1 MNVQITKEK
10 LLTDLDE
17 LKKITD
23 IPKLYFSNY
32 FKDLRDRVD
41 IEFAPK
47 QQELQN
53 DKEKKNEI
61 DELWKQMISKI
72 NSFEKNYIRKIYDFD
87 VNKIRINEIE
97 EILNSEQ
104 LIDLKK
110 VQDKIEKEEI
120 NLLQNLFQNKSIL
133 FRKYEQDEVKSKII
147 DGQLIVL
154 FDEFISQETIDA
166 K

>member
-17 LKKITD
+17 LKKITEL
-23 IPKLYFSNY
+23 PKLYLCNY
-32 FKDLRDRVD
+32 FKDLRERVD

-53 DKEKKNEI
+53 DKEKKNEL
-61 DELWKQMISKI
+61 DELWKQMITKI
-72 NSFEKNYIRKIYDFD
+72 DLFEKSCIRKTYDLN

-110 VQDKIEKEEI
+110 LQDEIENEET

-133 FRKYEQDEVKSKII
+133 FRKYDQDKVQSKII

-154 FDEFISQETIDA
+154 FDEFIIQKTIDER
-166 K
+166 

>member
-10 LLTDLDE
+10 LLTDLDK
-17 LKKITD
+17 LNTITD
-23 IPKLYFSNY
+23 IPILYLSNY

-53 DKEKKNEI
+53 DKEKKNEL

-72 NSFEKNYIRKIYDFD
+72 DSFEKNCIRKTYDLD

-97 EILNSEQ
+97 EIVNSEQ

-110 VQDKIEKEEI
+110 VQDEIEKEEI

-133 FRKYEQDEVKSKII
+133 FRKYEKDEVQSKII

-154 FDEFISQETIDA
+154 FDEFISQEIIDER
-166 K
+166 